1 MTIKHY
7 LEQIESF
14 QEKKILVT
22 GATAG
27 IGLEL
32 TKQLLEKDAFVV
44 MLIRSI
50 EKGNVVKNEL
60 LKTYPNGK
68 IEMVQYDQSDYESI
82 DQAVLEI
89 KERHSDFYA
98 FVANA
103 GILFPKKE
111 DKSKQGNPLT
121 IETNYL
127 GLRKMMD
134 SLLSLFKNKRYVF
147 EGSLAAGLHI
157 PKNVDIYNGEYQL
170 FKQYNIS
177 KACVEALFYHY
188 YTTNKENEF
197 ILSEPGVASSDIIRN
212 FHQPIRFLGKL
223 TMTLFSHPKNKASL
237 TMLKGLS
244 RDSKNGDYY
253 VPRGFLTYRGF
264 PKKKA
269 FPKYRRREFLINL

>member
-1 MTIKHY
+1 MTINHY

-14 QEKKILVT
+14 ENRKILVT

-32 TKQLLEKDAFVV
+32 TKQLLEKGAFVV
-44 MLIRSI
+44 MLIRNLD
-50 EKGNVVKNEL
+50 KGNKVKEEL
-60 LKTYPNGK
+60 LEFNPSYQ
-68 IEMVQYDQSDYESI
+68 IDIIQYDQSDYESI
-82 DQAVLEI
+82 DKAVEEI
-89 KERHSDFYA
+89 KNNHSDFYA

-103 GILFPKKE
+103 GILCPKKE

-127 GLRKMMD
+127 GLRRMMD
-134 SLLSLFKNKRYVF
+134 SLLSLFNNKRYVF

-157 PKNVDIYNGEYQL
+157 SKKADIYNGEYKL

-177 KACVEALFYHY
+177 KACVEALYYHY

-197 ILSEPGVASSDIIRN
+197 ILAEPGVTSSDIIRN
-212 FHQPIRFLGKL
+212 FHQPIRFLGKI
-223 TMTLFSHPKNKASL
+223 TMSLLSHPKNKASL

-244 RDSKNGDYY
+244 KDSKNGDYY
-253 VPRGFLTYRGF
+253 IPRGFLTYRGF
-264 PKKKA
+264 PKKRV
-269 FPKYRRREFLINL
+269 FPKRRRREYLINL